1 MGEENDA
8 KGQFCRFVNR
18 TFGYRATFLIFYS
31 YINNHNAQTLR
42 DCIYRW
48 APPVENN
55 SSVYLRTVSN
65 RSGYPETVRIDLS
78 DEEMMCKIVHAMV
91 MMEVGIEENMDT
103 IRKGYRLA
111 CVSKNMKTIIKEK

>member
-1 MGEENDA
+1 M
-8 KGQFCRFVNR
+8 
-18 TFGYRATFLIFYS
+18 
-31 YINNHNAQTLR
+31 
-42 DCIYRW
+42 
-48 APPVENN
+48 ENN